1 MEDFAP
7 MRQGLFA
14 VFATFVLAAS
24 AAFAPARAQVEI
36 NVNKGVIQPLPIAI
50 PAMSGADT
58 RATTIGADVS
68 RVISADLDRSGFFKP
83 LDPASFIQQGL
94 NVDDTPRF
102 ADWKTIN
109 AQALVNGHATI
120 GPDGRLRVDFR
131 LWDTFGEK
139 QLLGLQFNASAE
151 DWRRV
156 AHKVSDAVY
165 KAMTGQDGYFDT
177 RVVFV
182 SESGPRK
189 TKVKRL
195 AIMDQD
201 GANPSYLTGGDYLV
215 LSPRFSPSGKQIA
228 YMALR
233 ADSARVYLL
242 DLDSNRQE
250 SLGSFQGMV
259 FAPRFSPDGGKVAFS
274 VDRAGNTDIYTMDLR
289 SRAVTRVTTDAA
301 IDTSPSFSPDGRQI
315 VFNSDRGGAPQ
326 LYVMNTDGSN
336 VHRISFG
343 SGRYTAPVW
352 SPKGDFIA
360 FTRQQGGEFHIGVMR
375 ADGSEER
382 TLTSSYL
389 DESPAWAPNGRV
401 LIFAREASHGAGP
414 RLYTVDVSGQNL
426 RPAPYNLPATDPTWS
441 PLLK

>member
-1 MEDFAP
+1 
-7 MRQGLFA
+7 MRPVLFA
-14 VFATFVLAAS
+14 VLATCILAAS
-24 AAFAPARAQVEI
+24 AALAPARAQVEI
-36 NVNKGVIQPLPIAI
+36 NVNKGVVQPLPVAI
-50 PAMSGADT
+50 PAMGGGDPRANVVGAD
-58 RATTIGADVS
+58 IS
-68 RVISADLDRSGFFKP
+68 KVIAADLERSGFFKP
-83 LDPASFIQQGL
+83 LDPASFIQQNL
-94 NVDDTPRF
+94 PVDDTPRF
-102 ADWKTIN
+102 SDWKTIN
-109 AQALVNGHATI
+109 AQALVNGRAVI

-177 RVVFV
+177 RIVFV
-182 SESGPRK
+182 AESGPRK

-215 LSPRFSPSGKQIA
+215 LSPRYSPNGKQIA

-250 SLGSFQGMV
+250 SLGQFNGMV
-259 FAPRFSPDGGKVAFS
+259 FAPRFSPDGSKVAFS
-274 VDRAGNTDIYTMDLR
+274 VDRNGNTDIFTMDLR
-289 SRAVTRVTTDAA
+289 SRAVMQITTEPS

-315 VFNSDRGGAPQ
+315 VFNSDRGGQPQ

-343 SGRYTAPVW
+343 SGRYTTPVW
-352 SPKGDFIA
+352 SPKGDYVA
-360 FTRQQGGEFHIGVMR
+360 FTRQQGGEFHIGVMHP
-375 ADGSEER
+375 DGSDER
-382 TLTSSYL
+382 TLTTSYL

-401 LIFAREASHGAGP
+401 VIFARESGHGAGP
-414 RLYTVDVSGQNL
+414 KLFTVDISGQNL